1 MCFCKE
7 CALEDDNL
15 VATGDIPPEIPV
27 FHLTRA
33 IHMVGRCIDCGLCN
47 EACPADIPL
56 RTLYK
61 KVADIIDDQFQYRP
75 GYTEGKSPLN
85 MLGPV
90 LKVREK
96 RGVRLMD
103 YKTVLTTCTY
113 CGCGCGFYLEVL
125 DGQVIDT
132 IPCKTN
138 PVSQGKL
145 CIKGW
150 NVHEFI
156 QSPKRLTQPLVRKD
170 GELVEV
176 SWDEALD
183 YTVEKMKGI
192 KASHGGDALAFLTSA
207 RVTNEENYLFQKF
220 ARAAV
225 GTNNVDH
232 CARL

>member
-1 MCFCKE
+1 
-7 CALEDDNL
+7 
-15 VATGDIPPEIPV
+15 
-27 FHLTRA
+27 
-33 IHMVGRCIDCGLCN
+33 
-47 EACPADIPL
+47 
-56 RTLYK
+56 
-61 KVADIIDDQFQYRP
+61 
-75 GYTEGKSPLN
+75 
-85 MLGPV
+85 
-90 LKVREK
+90 
-96 RGVRLMD
+96 MD
-103 YKTVLTTCTY
+103 FKTVLTTCTH

-156 QSPKRLTQPLVRKD
+156 QSPKRLTAPLLRKN

-183 YTVEKMKGI
+183 YTVSKLKSI
-192 KASHGGDALAFLTSA
+192 KESHGGDAIAFLTSA
-207 RVTNEENYLFQKF
+207 KVTNEENYLLQKF
-220 ARAAV
+220 ARAAI

>member
-1 MCFCKE
+1 
-7 CALEDDNL
+7 
-15 VATGDIPPEIPV
+15 
-27 FHLTRA
+27 
-33 IHMVGRCIDCGLCN
+33 
-47 EACPADIPL
+47 
-56 RTLYK
+56 
-61 KVADIIDDQFQYRP
+61 
-75 GYTEGKSPLN
+75 
-85 MLGPV
+85 
-90 LKVREK
+90 
-96 RGVRLMD
+96 MD

-125 DGQVIDT
+125 DGRIIDT

-156 QSPKRLTQPLVRKD
+156 QSPKRLIAPLIRKD
-170 GELVEV
+170 GVLEEV

-183 YTVEKMKGI
+183 YTVSKLKEI
-192 KASHGGDALAFLTSA
+192 KTSAGSDAIAFLTSA
-207 RVTNEENYLFQKF
+207 KVTNEENYLLQKF

-225 GTNNVDH
+225 GTNSVDH

>member
-1 MCFCKE
+1 
-7 CALEDDNL
+7 
-15 VATGDIPPEIPV
+15 
-27 FHLTRA
+27 
-33 IHMVGRCIDCGLCN
+33 
-47 EACPADIPL
+47 
-56 RTLYK
+56 
-61 KVADIIDDQFQYRP
+61 
-75 GYTEGKSPLN
+75 
-85 MLGPV
+85 
-90 LKVREK
+90 
-96 RGVRLMD
+96 MD

-125 DGQVIDT
+125 DGQIIDT

-156 QSPKRLTQPLVRKD
+156 QSPKRLTSPLIRKN
-170 GELVEV
+170 GELEEV

-183 YTVEKMKGI
+183 YTASKLKEIKGS
-192 KASHGGDALAFLTSA
+192 AGSDAIAFLTSA
-207 RVTNEENYLFQKF
+207 KVTNEENYLLQKF

-225 GTNNVDH
+225 GTNSVDH

>member
-1 MCFCKE
+1 
-7 CALEDDNL
+7 
-15 VATGDIPPEIPV
+15 
-27 FHLTRA
+27 
-33 IHMVGRCIDCGLCN
+33 
-47 EACPADIPL
+47 
-56 RTLYK
+56 
-61 KVADIIDDQFQYRP
+61 
-75 GYTEGKSPLN
+75 
-85 MLGPV
+85 
-90 LKVREK
+90 
-96 RGVRLMD
+96 MD
-103 YKTVLTTCTY
+103 YRTVLTTCTY

-156 QSPKRLTQPLVRKD
+156 QSPKRLTTPLVRKN

-183 YTVEKMKGI
+183 YTVSKLKSI
-192 KASHGGDALAFLTSA
+192 KASDGGDAIAFLSSA
-207 RVTNEENYLFQKF
+207 KVTNEENYLLQKF

-225 GTNNVDH
+225 GTNSVDH